1 MQQIYI
7 YIHTLHIV
15 SITTL
20 LLLLIIIIIII
31 DIIIILKLY
40 TLIIGVTTLSH
51 SITSITNYIIYGY
64 NFLEWSFPLDTG
76 SSERRTCV
84 FIPDLE
90 NALF

>member
-1 MQQIYI
+1 MQQYIYI
-7 YIHTLHIV
+7 YTHFTYCKYNHPII
-15 SITTL
+15 I
-20 LLLLIIIIIII
+20 IIIIIII

-76 SSERRTCV
+76 SSERRTCG
-84 FIPDLE
+84 FYSWLGKCS
-90 NALF
+90 F